1 MIVRFL
7 ALLELFKQGAIELNQ
22 SERFGDI
29 DVVWS
34 MGADVDTNS
43 ILIDAYEG

>member
-1 MIVRFL
+1 VRFL
-7 ALLELFKQGAIELNQ
+7 ALLELFKQGAVELEQ
-22 SERFGDI
+22 PERLGDI

-34 MGADVDTNS
+34 VDEEFVADS

>member
-1 MIVRFL
+1 MRFL
-7 ALLELFKQGAIELNQ
+7 ALLELFKQGAVELEQ
-22 SERFGDI
+22 AERFGDI

-34 MGADVDTNS
+34 VADDFDTDS

>member
-1 MIVRFL
+1 MRFL
-7 ALLELFKQGAIELNQ
+7 ALLELFKQGAIELEQ

-29 DVVWS
+29 EVVWT
-34 MGADVDTNS
+34 MDADVDPQS